1 MSLVDKD
8 RTVPERLH
16 YQVQF
21 IFLLYSLKPQGGPG
35 KQERLYRSLSG
46 DQQAVKGKDP
56 SFQPFLQVILFQVAG
71 EVMLAGQIG
80 STRKVLSKSLKKSIN
95 HYLIICLFYI
105 ILFQS

>member
-21 IFLLYSLKPQGGPG
+21 IFSLYSLKPQGGPG
-35 KQERLYRSLSG
+35 SVSG

-56 SFQPFLQVILFQVAG
+56 SSQPFLQVVLFQAASG
-71 EVMLAGQIG
+71 VMLDNRQC
-80 STRKVLSKSLKKSIN
+80 K
-95 HYLIICLFYI
+95 
-105 ILFQS
+105 QSFK